1 LAVDARPGIL
11 TAQEPDRARIA
22 RSTPQPGH
30 LRRKPRRRA
39 VRRQLLGGEGI
50 DRGKLPPEAPQL
62 VLIAVDTPRGWRSGK
77 PDSRINIDLVSVL
90 LVSALLMAAER
101 APAPREEVELV
112 A

>member
-1 LAVDARPGIL
+1 M
-11 TAQEPDRARIA
+11 
-22 RSTPQPGH
+22 
-30 LRRKPRRRA
+30 
-39 VRRQLLGGEGI
+39 
-50 DRGKLPPEAPQL
+50 
-62 VLIAVDTPRGWRSGK
+62 LIAVDTPRGWRSGK